1 MVFLGLVFVVLIA
14 SGVAS
19 IVSGRRETKK
29 LLEEFA
35 REDKQRDAWS

>member
-1 MVFLGLVFVVLIA
+1 MIVLGLMFVALIA

-35 REDKQRDAWS
+35 REDKQRDAWG

>member
-1 MVFLGLVFVVLIA
+1 MVFLGLAFVLLIA

-35 REDKQRDAWS
+35 REDKQRDAWG

>member
-1 MVFLGLVFVVLIA
+1 MVFLGLVFVVLIV

>member
-1 MVFLGLVFVVLIA
+1 MVFLGLMFVVLIA

-19 IVSGRRETKK
+19 IVSGRRETRK

-35 REDKQRDAWS
+35 REDKQRDAWG